1 MAHLIAEL
9 SLPIAAPEPSSPEIH
24 DSLLR
29 FNRWANQSLRV
40 TVQFYSYRS
49 AVIGSTRMARRAGM

>member
-1 MAHLIAEL
+1 MVRFSDSIARQ
-9 SLPIAAPEPSSPEIH
+9 I
-24 DSLLR
+24 
-29 FNRWANQSLRV
+29 QSLRV